1 MYVKKNLSQLVKHN
15 ISVKFQFRVGKCA
28 QDAKKKK
35 KRVGKEENVE
45 CHRNDEH
52 TQEPNKQQKLK
63 PRGQQPGPSEERHGV
78 FLKG

>member
-35 KRVGKEENVE
+35 SWKGRERGVPSKR
-45 CHRNDEH
+45 
-52 TQEPNKQQKLK
+52 
-63 PRGQQPGPSEERHGV
+63 
-78 FLKG
+78 